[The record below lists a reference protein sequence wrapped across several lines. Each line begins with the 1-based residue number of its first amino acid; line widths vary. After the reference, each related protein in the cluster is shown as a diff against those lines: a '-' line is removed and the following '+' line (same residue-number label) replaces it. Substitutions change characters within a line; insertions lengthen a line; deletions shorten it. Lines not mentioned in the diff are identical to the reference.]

1 MQAALVYPHQL
12 FPRHPAVEGADL
24 CVLVEDP
31 LFFRQYA
38 FHAQKLVLHRASM
51 AHWAQTQAK
60 QGRRVETVPSSMLQ
74 HTADIVP
81 WLQAQGVTRV
91 RLVDP
96 CDDWLQRRLTTA
108 LQQAGLPWE
117 LLPDP
122 HFLTPVEVYHEF
134 GDRKRLWYFT
144 DFYTQQRRRLDIL
157 VEMNGRPVGDKWSF
171 DADNR
176 QKLPKGL
183 EIPPRSVP
191 KATAEVKAAR
201 LSVAR
206 DFPHAPGDPGQFAY
220 PTTPAQARQGL
231 AHFLDQHLL
240 SFGEYEDAISSTE
253 TFLFHSVLTPALN
266 TGLLAPREVID
277 KALERQDDIP
287 INSLE
292 GFIRQIIGWRE
303 YVRGAYLCLGRRQ
316 RRENFFQ
323 HTLPMPRACYDGTTG
338 IEPVDTVIRRVRD
351 HAYCHHIERL
361 MILGNFFLLC
371 GIHPTAVY
379 QWFMELFIDAYDWV
393 MVPNVYGM
401 SQYAD
406 QGWITTKPYV
416 SGSAYVLKMS
426 NFKRG
431 PWCPIWDALY
441 WRFISQNEYRFINIP
456 RMSLPVRQAVLM
468 GTKLRDHIDTAERFL
483 DQLHGGSG
491 ARAAVGK
498 DQDD

>member
-108 LQQAGLPWE
+108 LQQAGLPCE

-206 DFPHAPGDPGQFAY
+206 DFPHVPGDPGQFAY

-351 HAYCHHIERL
+351 YAYCHHIERL